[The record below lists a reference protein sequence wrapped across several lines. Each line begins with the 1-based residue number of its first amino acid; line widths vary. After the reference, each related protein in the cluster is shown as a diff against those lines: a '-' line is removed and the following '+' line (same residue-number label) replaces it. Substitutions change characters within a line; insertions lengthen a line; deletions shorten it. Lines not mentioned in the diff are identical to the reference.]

1 MASFVQEFKNF
12 AIKGN
17 VIDLAVGVII
27 GTAFGKIVTSLVSDI
42 LMPPMGLVLQKV
54 NFSELYWNLSDITY
68 PTLEA
73 AQKAGAPT
81 LNYGI
86 FLTNIIGFTI
96 TALAVFVFI
105 KQLNRLRPGS
115 KEEKKQPEPPRQEA
129 LLSEIRDILKERS
142 IEKSNAK
149 IER

>member
-1 MASFVQEFKNF
+1 MASFIAEFKSF

-42 LMPPMGLVLQKV
+42 LMPPLGLVLNKV
-54 NFSELYWNLSDITY
+54 NFSELYWNLSGTSY

-81 LNYGI
+81 LNYGL
-86 FLTNIIGFTI
+86 FLTNIIGFVL
-96 TALAVFVFI
+96 TAFAVFIFI
-105 KQLNRLRPGS
+105 KQINRLRPTEKMVAPKIS
-115 KEEKKQPEPPRQEA
+115 KQEA
-129 LLSEIRDILKERS
+129 LLTEIRDLL
-142 IEKSNAK
+142 AK
-149 IER
+149 RKK

>member
-1 MASFVQEFKNF
+1 MTSFIKEFREF
-12 AIKGN
+12 AVKGN

-42 LMPPMGLVLQKV
+42 MMPPLGLLLNKV
-54 NFSELYWNLSDITY
+54 NFSELYWNLSEKTY

-81 LNYGI
+81 VNYGL

-96 TALAVFVFI
+96 TAFAVFLFI
-105 KQLNRLRPGS
+105 KQLNRFRP
-115 KEEKKQPEPPRQEA
+115 KEEKKPAQTPKQE
-129 LLSEIRDILKERS
+129 LLLTEIRDLLKNR
-142 IEKSNAK
+142 K
-149 IER
+149 

>member
-1 MASFVQEFKNF
+1 MASFIKEFKEF
-12 AIKGN
+12 AVKGN

-42 LMPPMGLVLQKV
+42 LMPPLGLILNKV
-54 NFSELYWNLSDITY
+54 NFSELYWNLSEKTY

-81 LNYGI
+81 INYGL

-96 TALAVFVFI
+96 TAFAVFLFI
-105 KQLNRLRPGS
+105 KQLNRFRP
-115 KEEKKQPEPPRQEA
+115 KEEKKPTQTPKQE
-129 LLSEIRDILKERS
+129 LLLTEIRDLLKNR
-142 IEKSNAK
+142 K
-149 IER
+149 

>member
-1 MASFVQEFKNF
+1 MASFIAEFRSF

-42 LMPPMGLVLQKV
+42 LMPPLGLVLNKV
-54 NFSELYWNLSDITY
+54 NFSELYWNLSGTSY

-81 LNYGI
+81 LNYGL
-86 FLTNIIGFTI
+86 FLTNIIGFVL
-96 TALAVFVFI
+96 TAFAVFIFI
-105 KQLNRLRPGS
+105 KQINRLRPVEKTVAPKLS
-115 KEEKKQPEPPRQEA
+115 KQEA
-129 LLSEIRDILKERS
+129 LLTEIRDLL
-142 IEKSNAK
+142 AK
-149 IER
+149 RKR